1 MVKKIQQNGWCL
13 HYKMKRN
20 NFLLLLSI
28 VISSACQ
35 NASFLT
41 KKYDARGK
49 WSFNAASTEK
59 QVKAKPT
66 ITDQAVCSLSDEEL
80 ILVKEEVWRIN
91 PDTDII
97 DSEEVISEEYVPM
110 PDPYMDT
117 TMVEEEGAYALPYD
131 TPKSNKKGMKALLKA
146 TSFFFEI
153 GIGILC
159 VLGIIALIAAISLGS
174 VTGVLLVLAILGII
188 ALFAIGLVAAMM
200 ALFTIAMLMFLIVMK
215 LGGPGKIGG

>member
-1 MVKKIQQNGWCL
+1 
-13 HYKMKRN
+13 MKRN

-28 VISSACQ
+28 VILSACQ

-41 KKYDARGK
+41 KKYDAKGK
-49 WSFNAASTEK
+49 WSFNAATTAA

-117 TMVEEEGAYALPYD
+117 TIVEGEGDYALPYD
-131 TPKSNKKGMKALLKA
+131 APKPKKKGKLALLKA

-174 VTGVLLVLAILGII
+174 ITGVMLVLAILGII

-200 ALFTIAMLMFLIVMK
+200 ALFTIVMLLFLIVMK

>member
-1 MVKKIQQNGWCL
+1 
-13 HYKMKRN
+13 MKRN

-59 QVKAKPT
+59 QVKAKPKL
-66 ITDQAVCSLSDEEL
+66 TDQAVCSLSDEEL

-110 PDPYMDT
+110 PDPYMDNT
-117 TMVEEEGAYALPYD
+117 KVEEEGAYELPYD
-131 TPKSNKKGMKALLKA
+131 TPKSNKKGKKALLKA
-146 TSFFFEI
+146 TSFIFEI

>member
-1 MVKKIQQNGWCL
+1 MKK
-13 HYKMKRN
+13 N

-28 VISSACQ
+28 LILSACQ

-41 KKYDARGK
+41 KKYDAKGK
-49 WSFNAASTEK
+49 WSFKASSNAE
-59 QVKAKPT
+59 QVKANTT
-66 ITDQAVCSLSDEEL
+66 ITDQAVCSLNDEEL

-97 DSEEVISEEYVPM
+97 DSEEVISEDYVPM

-117 TMVEEEGAYALPYD
+117 TIVEEESDYALPYD
-131 TPKSNKKGMKALLKA
+131 APKPKKKGKLALLKA

-174 VTGVLLVLAILGII
+174 ITGVMLILAVLGII

>member
-1 MVKKIQQNGWCL
+1 
-13 HYKMKRN
+13 MKRN

-28 VISSACQ
+28 AILSACQ

-41 KKYDARGK
+41 KKYDAKGK

-59 QVKAKPT
+59 QVKAKAKL
-66 ITDQAVCSLSDEEL
+66 TDQAVCSLSDEEL

-97 DSEEVISEEYVPM
+97 DSEEYVPM

-215 LGGPGKIGG
+215 LGGPGKFGG

>member
-1 MVKKIQQNGWCL
+1 
-13 HYKMKRN
+13 MKRN
-20 NFLLLLSI
+20 NFLLLISL
-28 VISSACQ
+28 VILSACQ

-41 KKYDARGK
+41 KKYDAKGK
-49 WSFNAASTEK
+49 WSFNSALTEK
-59 QVKAKPT
+59 QVKAKST
-66 ITDQAVCSLSDEEL
+66 ITDQAVCSLNDEEL

-117 TMVEEEGAYALPYD
+117 TMVEEEGDYALPYD
-131 TPKSNKKGMKALLKA
+131 TPKPKKKGKLALLKA

-174 VTGVLLVLAILGII
+174 ITGVMLILAVLGII

-200 ALFTIAMLMFLIVMK
+200 ALFTIVMLLFLIVMK

>member
-1 MVKKIQQNGWCL
+1 
-13 HYKMKRN
+13 MKRN

-28 VISSACQ
+28 AILSACQ

-41 KKYDARGK
+41 KKYDAKGK
-49 WSFNAASTEK
+49 WSFNAATTAA
-59 QVKAKPT
+59 QVKAKPRL
-66 ITDQAVCSLSDEEL
+66 TDQTLCSSSDEEL

-117 TMVEEEGAYALPYD
+117 TMFEEEGDYALPYD
-131 TPKSNKKGMKALLKA
+131 APKPKKKGKLALLKA

-174 VTGVLLVLAILGII
+174 ITGVMLVLAILGII
-188 ALFAIGLVAAMM
+188 ALFAIGLVVAIM
-200 ALFTIAMLMFLIVMK
+200 ALFTIAMLLFLILMK

>member
-1 MVKKIQQNGWCL
+1 MKK
-13 HYKMKRN
+13 N

-28 VISSACQ
+28 LILSACQ
-35 NASFLT
+35 NASFLI

-49 WSFNAASTEK
+49 WSFNSASTDD
-59 QVKAKPT
+59 QVKAKAKR
-66 ITDQAVCSLSDEEL
+66 TDPAVCSLSDEEL

-117 TMVEEEGAYALPYD
+117 TIVEEEGDYALPYD
-131 TPKSNKKGMKALLKA
+131 APKPKKKGKLALLKA

-174 VTGVLLVLAILGII
+174 ITGVMLILAVLGII